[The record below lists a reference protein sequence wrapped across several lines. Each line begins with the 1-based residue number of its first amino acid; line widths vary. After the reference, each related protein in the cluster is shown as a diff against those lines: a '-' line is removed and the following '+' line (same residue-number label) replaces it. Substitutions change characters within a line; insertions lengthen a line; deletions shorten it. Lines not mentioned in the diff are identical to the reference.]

1 MNDEFVDVLDE
12 HGAPIGQVKLK
23 SEVHA
28 KGLFHPTI
36 HVWFYTL
43 KGELLLQKRA
53 LSKNTFPGLWDV
65 SVAGHISAGEKII
78 DSAIREVK
86 EEIGLIILE
95 SELKKV
101 GVHKCIQK
109 HNENLV
115 DCEFHHIFICE
126 LKTPIKN
133 LKLQKTEVDSVK
145 LISIEDFEKMI
156 KNKQSSKDY
165 VLLDGKYYSIVLN
178 AIKNAHN

>member
-1 MNDEFVDVLDE
+1 MNDEFVDVLNE
-12 HGAPIGQVKLK
+12 FGTPTGEVKLK

-43 KGELLLQKRA
+43 KGDLLFQKRA
-53 LSKNTFPGLWDV
+53 FSKNTFPGLWDV

-86 EEIGLIILE
+86 EEIGLTVSE
-95 SELKKV
+95 SDLKKV

-115 DCEFHHIFICE
+115 DCEFHHIFI
-126 LKTPIKN
+126 I
-133 LKLQKTEVDSVK
+133 
-145 LISIEDFEKMI
+145 
-156 KNKQSSKDY
+156 
-165 VLLDGKYYSIVLN
+165 
-178 AIKNAHN
+178 